1 MEEFLSSNG
10 VRYEHHDLAT
20 DAPAVEYLKTRG
32 IKSVPVTI
40 IDEDTVIIGYYPKKL
55 IPALNLD
62 VTIDLSSKT
71 DWLAEKY
78 DGILRATMRATDQL
92 DDDQLKGQVPWRP
105 WSLRDVVLH
114 IMSFP
119 ELAWL
124 SHKQG
129 SMSSEDMA
137 ASNKRLA
144 VRVNS
149 SEELREY
156 GEGVRKNIIEFL
168 NSGNQTA
175 FDRVV
180 PAHYGGE
187 VTVVELLNIILS
199 HSTHHLKQLYH
210 HMETGLNITP
220 KDRASEKDFDGI
232 VTPTALI

>member
-1 MEEFLSSNG
+1 MEEFLSSHG

-20 DAPAVEYLKTRG
+20 DEPAVDYLKRRG

-55 IPALNLD
+55 VPALNLN
-62 VTIDLSSKT
+62 VEVDLSGKT
-71 DWLAEKY
+71 DWLAQKY
-78 DGILRATMRATDQL
+78 DAILQATLRATQQL
-92 DDDQLKGQVPWRP
+92 SDAQLKEQVPWRP

-124 SHKQG
+124 SHQQG

-144 VRVNS
+144 GVNS
-149 SEELREY
+149 SKELFDY
-156 GEGVRKNIIEFL
+156 GEGVRRGIIEFL
-168 NSGNQTA
+168 NSGNQSA

-210 HMETGLNITP
+210 HMETGLSITP
-220 KDRASEKDFDGI
+220 KSPATEQDFDGI

>member
-1 MEEFLSSNG
+1 VEEFLSSNG

-20 DAPAVEYLKTRG
+20 DETAVEYLKSRG
-32 IKSVPVTI
+32 IKSVPVTV

-55 IPALNLD
+55 VPALNLD
-62 VTIDLSSKT
+62 VKIDLSRKT

-78 DGILRATMRATDQL
+78 DVILRAALRATQQL
-92 DDDQLKGQVPWRP
+92 GDAQLKEQVPWRP

-137 ASNKRLA
+137 ASNRRLA
-144 VRVNS
+144 AVVNS
-149 SEELREY
+149 SSELCDY
-156 GEGVRKNIIEFL
+156 GEGVRKGIIEFL
-168 NSGNQTA
+168 NSGNQAA

-210 HMETGLNITP
+210 HMETGLSITP
-220 KDRASEKDFDGI
+220 NDPATEKDFDGI

>member
-1 MEEFLSSNG
+1 MDRKG
-10 VRYEHHDLAT
+10 RA
-20 DAPAVEYLKTRG
+20 
-32 IKSVPVTI
+32 
-40 IDEDTVIIGYYPKKL
+40 
-55 IPALNLD
+55 ALD
-62 VTIDLSSKT
+62 
-71 DWLAEKY
+71 EKY
-78 DGILRATMRATDQL
+78 DGILRATLRAIQQL
-92 DDDQLKGQVPWRP
+92 GDAQLKEQVPWRP

-137 ASNKRLA
+137 ASNQRLA
-144 VRVNS
+144 GVTSSQELFDYGERVRV
-149 SEELREY
+149 
-156 GEGVRKNIIEFL
+156 GIIEFL

-210 HMETGLNITP
+210 HMETGLSITP
-220 KDRASEKDFDGI
+220 KDPATEKDFDGI
-232 VTPTALI
+232 VTPAALI